1 METANFKQVYFTT
14 NIPDDNGNYYYPVF
28 IPGDVLI
35 QYPLTDVTIDPS
47 LGGHGLKFDWTSNQ
61 WIVSSQDPTQIEI
74 KKLQDQ
80 VKQQQ
85 MINLSLMKSTFDK
98 ASSVLPNM
106 PTASNS
112 AVSNMQSTAVS
123 APSTSSTVADS
134 AVSASDTVASSDSAV
149 SASDTGVSS
158 ASAESAS
165 PATDAKGT
173 N

>member
-35 QYPLTDVTIDPS
+35 QYPLTDVAIDPS
-47 LGGHGLKFDWTSNQ
+47 LGGHGLKFDWTANQ

-85 MINLSLMKSTFDK
+85 MINLSLMKSAFDK
-98 ASSVLPNM
+98 ASSSLSNM
-106 PTASNS
+106 PTAPNS

-123 APSTSSTVADS
+123 APNTASSVADSAVAS
-134 AVSASDTVASSDSAV
+134 AVSASDGVA
-149 SASDTGVSS
+149 SS